1 MQMARNEL
9 HENVGLLKSVLRRLH
24 HYGENI
30 EEPGNREFFEVTR
43 QAAVDV
49 IWNLEIVLRELNS
62 AELTSK

>member
-1 MQMARNEL
+1 MQTTKNEL

-30 EEPGNREFFEVTR
+30 DEPGNREFFEVTR

-49 IWNLEIVLRELNS
+49 IWNLEIMLREINPR
-62 AELTSK
+62 ELTSK